1 MQNLMPPVD
10 TPDNLFHDGDPTQG
24 IEGTIVEAEWMNNS
38 QGATRDVQQEIIN
51 VLTAAGIT
59 PDPANQSQLLL
70 ALQQMISGDIDVA
83 LEGVL
88 LAVNNLS
95 EIAVGGESAQE
106 QTRINIGCGTAATHD
121 AEDFLPSNYQ
131 PPAAPV
137 TSVNGETGAVELAA
151 GDVDAFTKAESDA
164 RYLSPSSGVVM
175 DVQFGAEVSTDRMG
189 EGDFRAPAGHVLTG
203 CMWGDSNGPLWHY
216 KPQQKLINGIWVT
229 VGG

>member
-121 AEDFLPSNYQ
+121 AEDFCHRI
-131 PPAAPV
+131 
-137 TSVNGETGAVELAA
+137 TSL
-151 GDVDAFTKAESDA
+151 
-164 RYLSPSSGVVM
+164 RQHLSPALTVKLAQLSWLQVM
-175 DVQFGAEVSTDRMG
+175 LMLSRKQNQM
-189 EGDFRAPAGHVLTG
+189 RA
-203 CMWGDSNGPLWHY
+203 
-216 KPQQKLINGIWVT
+216 I
-229 VGG
+229 